1 MMTVDIGDCWFTSRS
16 APVEGP
22 AAPIGGDVYKLWDRR
37 RGGRRGKSRNTLKYV
52 DNETNPAGPSP
63 IFAGSIDFARSV
75 QHSVER
81 AGNAGTAGDRS
92 SFVGHC
98 CG

>member
-1 MMTVDIGDCWFTSRS
+1 MMTVDIGDCWLSLEIRTGRGTRGSDRWRCVQALGSTSWR
-16 APVEGP
+16 P
-22 AAPIGGDVYKLWDRR
+22 
-37 RGGRRGKSRNTLKYV
+37 RGKSRNTLKYV